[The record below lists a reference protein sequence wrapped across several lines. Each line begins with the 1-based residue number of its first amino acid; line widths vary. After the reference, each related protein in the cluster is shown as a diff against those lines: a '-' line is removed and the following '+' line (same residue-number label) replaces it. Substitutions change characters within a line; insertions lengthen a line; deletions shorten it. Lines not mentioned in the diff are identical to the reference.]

1 MLTGSQTNQDF
12 SVLRA
17 AYASYTAR
25 KTTIHNRR
33 ARPLLKR
40 NRFTNG
46 YRVLMP
52 EILMIYTTNG
62 RRRRKIMVLPSD
74 LMIFSDFTM
83 VFLMI

>member
-25 KTTIHNRR
+25 KTIIHNRR